1 VETTKYE
8 KYIVRDPLSWNIFPP
23 YTPRLLFD
31 SKNYYPEMDFGIR
44 YTYINEPIQMER
56 PHAHDFDQFF
66 CFMGTPEDQRIFD
79 GDVELYLG
87 EEETKNIINSASV
100 VYVPKGMVHCPIIWK
115 RVSQPMMFI
124 NIVLASSYTRSDQH
138 EGFFDRIEM
147 TAKKVTMEE
156 AARFLGVAVP
166 QPGYLPKDYVVQ
178 DVYTQDDSVKV
189 YLAENPVEK
198 RIISM
203 GDAGKSRQQYA
214 LQCKMG
220 INIKWQPEGEDVIAA
235 IGEPTDIGKYRG
247 VIIDREQH
255 YQLWWL
261 MPGKSGQYEITLSV
275 GKKMPLDELKKIAQS
290 FK

>member
-1 VETTKYE
+1 
-8 KYIVRDPLSWNIFPP
+8 
-23 YTPRLLFD
+23 
-31 SKNYYPEMDFGIR
+31 MDFGIR

-66 CFMGTPEDQRIFD
+66 CFMGTPEDQRVFD

-124 NIVLASSYTRSDQH
+124 NIVLVSSYTRSDQH
-138 EGFFDRIEM
+138 EGYFDRLELN
-147 TAKKVTMEE
+147 AKESTLEE

-166 QPGYLPKDYVVQ
+166 QPDYLPEGYVVQ
-178 DVYTQDDSVKV
+178 DVYTQDDAVKI
-189 YLAENPVEK
+189 YLAENPIEK

-203 GDAGKSRQQYA
+203 GDAGESRQQYT

-220 INIKWQPEGEDVIAA
+220 ITINWHPEGEDIARA
-235 IGEPTDIGKYRG
+235 IGESTDVGKYQG
-247 VIIDREQH
+247 VVIDREQH

-261 MPGKSGQYEITLSV
+261 MPGKSGQYEITLAA

>member
-1 VETTKYE
+1 METTQYE
-8 KYIVRDPLSWNIFPP
+8 KYIVREPLSWNIFPP

-31 SKNYYPEMDFGIR
+31 SKNYFPEMEFGIR

-66 CFMGTPEDQRIFD
+66 CFMGTPEDQRVFD

-124 NIVLASSYTRSDQH
+124 NIVLISSYTRSDQH

-147 TAKKVTMEE
+147 TAKRVTMEE
-156 AARFLGVAVP
+156 AARSLGVTVP
-166 QPGYLPKDYVVQ
+166 QPGYLPEGYLVQ
-178 DVYTQDDSVKV
+178 DIYTQDDAVKI
-189 YLAENPVEK
+189 YLAENPIEK
-198 RIISM
+198 RTISM
-203 GDAGKSRQQYA
+203 GDAGESRQQYT

-220 INIKWQPEGEDVIAA
+220 ITIKWHPEGEDIARA
-235 IGEPTDIGKYRG
+235 IGESTDVGKYRG

-255 YQLWWL
+255 YQLCWL
-261 MPGKSGQYEITLSV
+261 MPGKSGQYEIVLAA